1 MNTKIRFASL
11 AFSLSLPLMF
21 ASGAAMADL
30 KIGVSMSQF
39 DDTWLTYLRENMDK
53 KAKSMPDGV
62 KLQFEDARSDV
73 VKQLSQVESFI
84 SQKVD
89 AIVVNP
95 VDTAATKKITEAA
108 VKAGIPLVYVN
119 RRPDDLN
126 LPKGVVTVASNDLEA
141 GQMQMQY
148 LADKLGGKGDI
159 VILLGDLAN
168 NSTTN
173 RTKGVKEVL
182 AKYPNIKIDQEQT
195 GTWLRDKGMTLTND
209 WLTQGRK
216 FDAVVAN
223 NDEMAIGASMAL
235 NQAGVKKGTVLIAGV
250 DGTPDGLRAVEK
262 GDMTV
267 SVFQDAKGQAD
278 GSIDTAVKMIKKEP
292 VEAAVWVPY
301 KLITP
306 QNVKDFK

>member
-1 MNTKIRFASL
+1 MKTPIRFTAL
-11 AFSLSLPLMF
+11 ALSLMF
-21 ASGAAMADL
+21 ASGAALADM

-39 DDTWLTYLRENMDK
+39 DDTWLTYLRESMDK
-53 KAKSMPDGV
+53 KAKSYPEGV
-62 KLQFEDARSDV
+62 QLQFEDARSDV

-95 VDTAATKKITEAA
+95 VDTAATRKITEAA

-119 RRPDDLN
+119 RRPDDLK

-141 GQMQMQY
+141 GEMQMQY
-148 LADKLGGKGDI
+148 LADKM

-182 AKYPNIKIDQEQT
+182 AKYPNIKVEQEQT
-195 GTWLRDKGMTLTND
+195 GIWLRDKGMTLVND

-223 NDEMAIGASMAL
+223 NDEMAIGAAMAL
-235 NQAGVKKGTVLIAGV
+235 SQAGVDKGSVLIAGV
-250 DGTPDGLRAVEK
+250 DGTPDGLNAIKK
-262 GDMTV
+262 GNMTV

-278 GSIDTAVKMIKKEP
+278 GSIDTAVKMAKNEP
-292 VEAAVWVPY
+292 VEQAVWVPY
-301 KLITP
+301 RLITP
-306 QNVKDFK
+306 QNVDTFK

>member
-1 MNTKIRFASL
+1 MKTKIRFTAL
-11 AFSLSLPLMF
+11 TLSLMF
-21 ASGAAMADL
+21 ASGAALADM

-39 DDTWLTYLRENMDK
+39 DDTWLTYLRESMDQ
-53 KAKSMPDGV
+53 KAKSYPDGV

-95 VDTAATKKITEAA
+95 VDTAATRKITEAA

-148 LADKLGGKGDI
+148 LADKMGGKGDI

-182 AKYPNIKIDQEQT
+182 AKYPNIKIEQEQT
-195 GTWLRDKGMTLTND
+195 GIWLRDKGMTLVND

-216 FDAVVAN
+216 FDAIVSN
-223 NDEMAIGASMAL
+223 NDEMAIGAGMAL
-235 NQAGVKKGTVLIAGV
+235 QQAGVEKGSVLIAGV
-250 DGTPDGLRAVEK
+250 DGTPDGLNAIKK
-262 GDMTV
+262 GNMAV

-278 GSIDTAVKMIKKEP
+278 GSIDTAVKMAKNEP
-292 VEAAVWVPY
+292 VEQNVWVPY
-301 KLITP
+301 RLITP
-306 QNVKDFK
+306 QNVDTFK

>member
-1 MNTKIRFASL
+1 MKTKIRFASL
-11 AFSLSLPLMF
+11 ALSLMF
-21 ASGAAMADL
+21 SSGAALADM

-39 DDTWLTYLRENMDK
+39 DDTWLTYLRESMDT
-53 KAKSMPDGV
+53 KAKSYPDGV

-73 VKQLSQVESFI
+73 VRQLSQVESFI

-95 VDTAATKKITEAA
+95 VDTAATKKITESA

-148 LADKLGGKGDI
+148 LADKMGGKGDI

-182 AKYPNIKIDQEQT
+182 AKYPNIKIEQEQT
-195 GTWLRDKGMTLTND
+195 GIWLRDKGMTLVND

-216 FDAVVAN
+216 FDAVVSN
-223 NDEMAIGASMAL
+223 NDEMAIGAAMAL
-235 NQAGVKKGTVLIAGV
+235 QQAGVEKGSILIAGV
-250 DGTPDGLRAVEK
+250 DGTPDGLNAVKK
-262 GDMTV
+262 GSLVV

-278 GSIDTAVKMIKKEP
+278 GSIETAVKMAKNEP
-292 VEAAVWVPY
+292 VEPAVWVPY
-301 KLITP
+301 RLITL
-306 QNVKDFK
+306 QNVDQFK

>member
-1 MNTKIRFASL
+1 MKTKIRFASL
-11 AFSLSLPLMF
+11 ALSLMF
-21 ASGAAMADL
+21 ASGAALADM

-39 DDTWLTYLRENMDK
+39 DDTWLTYLRESMDT
-53 KAKSMPDGV
+53 KAKSYPDGV

-73 VKQLSQVESFI
+73 VRQLSQVESFI

-148 LADKLGGKGDI
+148 LAEKMGGKGNI

-182 AKYPNIKIDQEQT
+182 TKYPSIKIEQEQT
-195 GTWLRDKGMTLTND
+195 GIWSRDKGMTLVND

-216 FDAVVAN
+216 FDAVVSN
-223 NDEMAIGASMAL
+223 NDEMAIGAAMAL
-235 NQAGVKKGTVLIAGV
+235 QQAGVEKGSILIAGV
-250 DGTPDGLRAVEK
+250 DGTPDGLNAVKK
-262 GDMTV
+262 GSLVV

-278 GSIDTAVKMIKKEP
+278 GSIDTAVKMARNEP
-292 VEAAVWVPY
+292 VEPAVWVPY
-301 KLITP
+301 RLITL
-306 QNVKDFK
+306 QNVDTFK

>member
-1 MNTKIRFASL
+1 MKTHLRFASL
-11 AFSLSLPLMF
+11 ALSLMF
-21 ASGAAMADL
+21 VSGAALADM

-39 DDTWLTYLRENMDK
+39 DDTWLTYLRESMDK
-53 KAKSMPDGV
+53 KAKSYPDGV
-62 KLQFEDARSDV
+62 QLQFEDARSDV

-95 VDTAATKKITEAA
+95 VDTAATRKITEAA

-119 RRPDDLN
+119 RRPDDLK

-141 GQMQMQY
+141 GEMQMQY
-148 LADKLGGKGDI
+148 LAEKLGGKGEI

-182 AKYPNIKIDQEQT
+182 AKYPNIKIEQEQT
-195 GTWLRDKGMTLTND
+195 GIWLRDKGMTLVND

-216 FDAVVAN
+216 FDAVVSN
-223 NDEMAIGASMAL
+223 NDEMAIGAAMAL
-235 NQAGVKKGTVLIAGV
+235 QQAGVEKGSVLIAGV
-250 DGTPDGLRAVEK
+250 DGTPDGLNAIKK
-262 GDMTV
+262 GNMAV

-278 GSIDTAVKMIKKEP
+278 GSIDTAVKMARNEA
-292 VEAAVWVPY
+292 VEQNVWVPY
-301 KLITP
+301 RLITP
-306 QNVKDFK
+306 ENVDTFK

>member
-1 MNTKIRFASL
+1 MKTKIRFASL
-11 AFSLSLPLMF
+11 ALSLML
-21 ASGAAMADL
+21 ASGAALADL
-30 KIGVSMSQF
+30 RIGVSMSQF
-39 DDTWLTYLRENMDK
+39 DDTWLTYLRESMDK
-53 KAKSMPDGV
+53 QAKSMPDGV

-95 VDTAATKKITEAA
+95 VDTAATRKITEAA

-126 LPKGVVTVASNDLEA
+126 LPKGVITVASNDLEA

-148 LADKLGGKGDI
+148 LAEKMKGKGDI

-182 AKYPNIKIDQEQT
+182 AKYPGIKIDQEQT
-195 GTWLRDKGMTLTND
+195 GTWSRDKGMTLVND

-216 FDAVVAN
+216 FDAIVSN
-223 NDEMAIGASMAL
+223 NDEMAIGAAMAL
-235 NQAGVKKGTVLIAGV
+235 KQAGVEKGSVLIAGV
-250 DGTPDGLRAVEK
+250 DGTPDGLRAVKK
-262 GDMTV
+262 GDLAV
-267 SVFQDAKGQAD
+267 SVFQDANGQAVD
-278 GSIDTAVKMIKKEP
+278 SIDAAVKMARNEP
-292 VEAAVWVPY
+292 VEQAVWVPY
-301 KLITP
+301 RLITP
-306 QNVKDFK
+306 ENVDQFK

>member
-1 MNTKIRFASL
+1 MKTKIRFASL
-11 AFSLSLPLMF
+11 ALSLMF
-21 ASGAAMADL
+21 ASGAALADM

-39 DDTWLTYLRENMDK
+39 DDTWLTYLRESMDK
-53 KAKSMPDGV
+53 KAKSYPEGV
-62 KLQFEDARSDV
+62 QLQFEDARSDV

-119 RRPDDLN
+119 RRPDDLK

-141 GQMQMQY
+141 GEMQMQY
-148 LADKLGGKGDI
+148 LADKMGGKGDI

-173 RTKGVKEVL
+173 RTKGVKDVL
-182 AKYPNIKIDQEQT
+182 AKYPNIKIEQEQT
-195 GTWLRDKGMTLTND
+195 GIWLRDKGMTLVND

-216 FDAVVAN
+216 FDAVIAN
-223 NDEMAIGASMAL
+223 NDEMAIGAAMAL
-235 NQAGVKKGTVLIAGV
+235 QQAGVEKGSVLIAGV
-250 DGTPDGLRAVEK
+250 DGTPDGLNAIKK
-262 GDMTV
+262 GNMAV

-278 GSIDTAVKMIKKEP
+278 GSIDTAVKMAKNEP
-292 VEAAVWVPY
+292 VEQAVWVPY
-301 KLITP
+301 RLITP
-306 QNVKDFK
+306 QNVDTFK

>member
-1 MNTKIRFASL
+1 MKTKIRFASL
-11 AFSLSLPLMF
+11 ALSLMF
-21 ASGAAMADL
+21 ASGAALADM

-39 DDTWLTYLRENMDK
+39 DDTWLTYLRESMDT
-53 KAKSMPDGV
+53 KAKSYPDGV

-73 VKQLSQVESFI
+73 VRQLSQVESFI

-148 LADKLGGKGDI
+148 LADKMGGKGDI

-182 AKYPNIKIDQEQT
+182 AKYPNIKIEQEQT
-195 GTWLRDKGMTLTND
+195 GIWLRDKGMTLVND

-216 FDAVVAN
+216 FDAVVSN
-223 NDEMAIGASMAL
+223 NDEMAIGAAMAL
-235 NQAGVKKGTVLIAGV
+235 QQAGVEKGSILIAGV
-250 DGTPDGLRAVEK
+250 DGTPDGLNAVKK
-262 GDMTV
+262 GSLVV

-278 GSIDTAVKMIKKEP
+278 GSIETAVKMAKNEP
-292 VEAAVWVPY
+292 VEPAVWVPY
-301 KLITP
+301 RLITL
-306 QNVKDFK
+306 QNVDQFK

>member
-1 MNTKIRFASL
+1 MKTKIRFASL
-11 AFSLSLPLMF
+11 ALSLML
-21 ASGAAMADL
+21 ASGAALADL
-30 KIGVSMSQF
+30 RIGVSMSQF
-39 DDTWLTYLRENMDK
+39 DDTWLTYLRESMDK
-53 KAKSMPDGV
+53 QAKSMPDGV

-95 VDTAATKKITEAA
+95 VDTAATRKITEAA

-126 LPKGVVTVASNDLEA
+126 LPKGVITVASNDLEA

-148 LADKLGGKGDI
+148 LAEKLKGKGDI

-182 AKYPNIKIDQEQT
+182 AKYPGIKIDQEQT
-195 GTWLRDKGMTLTND
+195 GTWLRDKGMTLVND

-216 FDAVVAN
+216 FDAIVSN
-223 NDEMAIGASMAL
+223 NDEMAIGAAMAL
-235 NQAGVKKGTVLIAGV
+235 KQAGVEKGSVLIAGV
-250 DGTPDGLRAVEK
+250 DGTPDGLRAVKK
-262 GDMTV
+262 GDLAV
-267 SVFQDAKGQAD
+267 SVFQDANGQAVD
-278 GSIDTAVKMIKKEP
+278 SIDAAVKMARNEP
-292 VEAAVWVPY
+292 VEQAVWVPY
-301 KLITP
+301 RLITP
-306 QNVKDFK
+306 ENVDQFK

>member
-1 MNTKIRFASL
+1 MKTPIRFTAL
-11 AFSLSLPLMF
+11 ALSLMF
-21 ASGAAMADL
+21 ASGAALADM

-39 DDTWLTYLRENMDK
+39 DDTWLTYLRESMDK
-53 KAKSMPDGV
+53 KAKTYPDGV
-62 KLQFEDARSDV
+62 QLQFEDARSDV
-73 VKQLSQVESFI
+73 VKQLSQVENFI

-95 VDTAATKKITEAA
+95 VDTAATRKITDAA

-119 RRPDDLN
+119 RRPDDLK

-141 GQMQMQY
+141 GEMQMQY
-148 LADKLGGKGDI
+148 LADKMGGKGDI

-182 AKYPNIKIDQEQT
+182 AKYPNIKIEQEQT
-195 GTWLRDKGMTLTND
+195 GTWLRDKGMTLVND

-223 NDEMAIGASMAL
+223 NDEMAIGAAMAL
-235 NQAGVKKGTVLIAGV
+235 SQAGVDKGTVLIAGV
-250 DGTPDGLRAVEK
+250 DGTPDGLNAIKK
-262 GDMTV
+262 GNMAV

-278 GSIDTAVKMIKKEP
+278 GSIDTAVKMAKNEP
-292 VEAAVWVPY
+292 VEQNVWVPY
-301 KLITP
+301 RLITP
-306 QNVKDFK
+306 QNVDTFK

>member
-1 MNTKIRFASL
+1 MKTKTRFATL
-11 AFSLSLPLMF
+11 ALSLLLG
-21 ASGAAMADL
+21 SGTALADL

-39 DDTWLTYLRENMDK
+39 DDTWLTYLRESMDQ
-53 KAKSMPDGV
+53 KAKSLPDGV
-62 KLQFEDARSDV
+62 SLQFEDARADV

-95 VDTAATKKITEAA
+95 VDTAATRKITEAA

-148 LADKLGGKGDI
+148 LADKMGGKGEI

-182 AKYPNIKIDQEQT
+182 AKYPGIKVEQEQT
-195 GTWLRDKGMTLTND
+195 GIWLRDKAMTLVND
-209 WLTQGRK
+209 WLTQGRQ
-216 FDAVVAN
+216 FNAVVAN
-223 NDEMAIGASMAL
+223 NDEMAIGAAMAL
-235 NQAGVKKGTVLIAGV
+235 KQAGVDKGSVLIAGV
-250 DGTPDGLRAVEK
+250 DGTPDGLRAVQK
-262 GDMTV
+262 GDLAV

-278 GSIDTAVKMIKKEP
+278 GSIETAVKMAKQQP
-292 VEAAVWVPY
+292 VEQAVWVPY
-301 KLITP
+301 RLITP
-306 QNVKDFK
+306 ENVAQFK

>member
-1 MNTKIRFASL
+1 MKTKTRFASL
-11 AFSLSLPLMF
+11 ALSLMF
-21 ASGAAMADL
+21 ASGAALADM

-39 DDTWLTYLRENMDK
+39 DDTWLTYLRESMDK
-53 KAKSMPDGV
+53 KAKSYPDGV
-62 KLQFEDARSDV
+62 QLQFEDARSDV

-108 VKAGIPLVYVN
+108 VKSGIPLVYVN

-141 GQMQMQY
+141 GEMQMQY
-148 LADKLGGKGDI
+148 LADKMGGKGDI

-182 AKYPNIKIDQEQT
+182 AKYPDIKVEQEQS
-195 GTWLRDKGMTLTND
+195 GVWLRDKGMTLVND

-216 FDAVVAN
+216 FDAVVSN
-223 NDEMAIGASMAL
+223 NDEMAIGAAMAL
-235 NQAGVKKGTVLIAGV
+235 QQAGVAKGSVLIAGV
-250 DGTPDGLRAVEK
+250 DGTPDGLDAVKK
-262 GDMTV
+262 GSLAA

-278 GSIDTAVKMIKKEP
+278 GSIDTAVRMAKNEP
-292 VEAAVWVPY
+292 VESAVWVPFR
-301 KLITP
+301 LITP
-306 QNVKDFK
+306 QNVDQFK

>member
-11 AFSLSLPLMF
+11 ALSMML
-21 ASGAAMADL
+21 ASGAAFADI

-39 DDTWLTYLRENMDK
+39 DDTWLTYLRESMDQ
-53 KAKSMPDGV
+53 KAKSLPDGV

-73 VKQLSQVESFI
+73 VKQLSQVENFI

-141 GQMQMQY
+141 GKMQMQY
-148 LADKLGGKGDI
+148 LADKMGGKGDI

-182 AKYPNIKIDQEQT
+182 AQYPGIKVDQEQT
-195 GTWLRDKGMTLTND
+195 GVWLRDKGMTLVND

-216 FDAVVAN
+216 FDAVVSN
-223 NDEMAIGASMAL
+223 NDEMAIGAAMAL
-235 NQAGVKKGTVLIAGV
+235 KQAGVEKGSVLIAGV
-250 DGTPDGLRAVEK
+250 DGTPDGLRAVKK
-262 GDMTV
+262 GELAL

-278 GSIDTAVKMIKKEP
+278 GSIDTAVKMIKHEP
-292 VEAAVWVPY
+292 VEPAVWVPY
-301 KLITP
+301 RLITP
-306 QNVKDFK
+306 DNVDQFK

>member
-1 MNTKIRFASL
+1 MKTNFRFASL
-11 AFSLSLPLMF
+11 ALSLMF
-21 ASGAAMADL
+21 ASGAALADM

-39 DDTWLTYLRENMDK
+39 DDTWLTYLRESMDT
-53 KAKSMPDGV
+53 KAKSYPDGV

-73 VKQLSQVESFI
+73 VRQLSQVESFI

-95 VDTAATKKITEAA
+95 VDTAATKKITESA

-148 LADKLGGKGDI
+148 LADKMGGKGDI

-182 AKYPNIKIDQEQT
+182 AKYPNIKIEQEQT
-195 GTWLRDKGMTLTND
+195 GIWLRDKGMTLVND

-216 FDAVVAN
+216 FDAVVSN
-223 NDEMAIGASMAL
+223 NDEMAIGAAMAL
-235 NQAGVKKGTVLIAGV
+235 QQAGVEKGSILIAGV
-250 DGTPDGLRAVEK
+250 DGTPDGLNAVKK
-262 GDMTV
+262 GSLVV

-278 GSIDTAVKMIKKEP
+278 GSIETAVKMAKNEP
-292 VEAAVWVPY
+292 VEPAVWVPY
-301 KLITP
+301 RLITL
-306 QNVKDFK
+306 QNVDQFK